1 MELVVALL
9 SILGALLVGAASPGP
24 SFVFVAQTSVARSRR
39 SGLAAALG
47 MGAGGAIFATLALL
61 GLQALLVQVPWLYF
75 GLKLLGG
82 VYLVYLAIRLWRGAA
97 EPLAVPDQAD
107 ASASAL
113 RGPFLLGIST
123 QLSNP
128 KTAVV
133 YGSVFAAFLPL
144 FLPTWVFVVLPLMIF
159 TIEAG
164 WYAVVALAFSAERP
178 RAAYLRSKKLADR
191 AAGTVM
197 GLLGVKLVAE
207 AASAVRTG

>member
-1 MELVVALL
+1 M
-9 SILGALLVGAASPGP
+9 GAVSPGP
-24 SFVFVAQTSVARSRR
+24 SFLLVAQTSIARSRR

-47 MGAGGAIFATLALL
+47 MGAGGAIFGTLALL
-61 GLQALLVQVPWLYF
+61 GLQALLAQVAWLYL

-82 VYLVYLAIRLWRGAA
+82 VYLVYLAVRLWRGAE
-97 EPLAVPDQAD
+97 EPLAILDQSD
-107 ASASAL
+107 TRASVL
-113 RGPFLLGIST
+113 RGSFLLGFST

-144 FLPTWVFVVLPLMIF
+144 SLPAWVFVVLPLMIF
-159 TIEAG
+159 ATEAG
-164 WYAVVALAFSAERP
+164 WYVVVALAFSANKP

-197 GLLGVKLVAE
+197 GLLGVKLIAG
-207 AASAVRTG
+207 AANAVRTG